1 MNIMKEINNNYR
13 FIVFFFVLSVFFT
26 SCTEE
31 DYFFSENIPP
41 NKNVDM
47 NTYDYLASKPE
58 QFEQFVK
65 IIDSTNSEDLIN
77 SQDYT
82 VLAPQNSSIE
92 KYIFENGKMEI
103 GDFETIELDSLLN
116 QYLFDQKITSDL
128 AATNPIE
135 TVNLNDGQVEFSIE
149 RETWKGVENVGASYL
164 SVLNMKDV
172 EDDKD
177 DILVNVV
184 TPDMETTTGIVHI
197 LSLDHLF
204 GF

>member
-1 MNIMKEINNNYR
+1 MKEINNNYR

-31 DYFFSENIPP
+31 EYFFTENISSS
-41 NKNVDM
+41 KNVDM
-47 NTYDYLASKPE
+47 NTYDYLASKPA

-65 IIDSTNSEDLIN
+65 IIDLTDSEDLIN

-82 VLAPQNSSIE
+82 VLAPQNGSIE
-92 KYIFENGKMEI
+92 RYILESGKMEI
-103 GDFETIELDSLLN
+103 GDFEAIELDSLLN
-116 QYLFDQKITSDL
+116 QYVFDLKITSDL
-128 AATNPIE
+128 AAANIFE
-135 TVNLNDGQVEFSIE
+135 AVNLNEDQIVFSIE

-172 EDDKD
+172 ADDKD
-177 DILVNVV
+177 DILVKVV
-184 TPDMETTTGIVHI
+184 TPDMMTTTSVVHI

>member
-31 DYFFSENIPP
+31 EYFFTENIPST
-41 NKNVDM
+41 KNVDM
-47 NTYDYLASKPE
+47 NTYDYLASKPA

-82 VLAPQNSSIE
+82 VLAPQNGSIE
-92 KYIFENGKMEI
+92 RYILENGKMEI

-116 QYLFDQKITSDL
+116 QYLFVQKITSDL
-128 AATNPIE
+128 AAADKFE
-135 TVNLNDGQVEFSIE
+135 TFNLNDNQIEFSIE
-149 RETWKGVENVGASYL
+149 GETWKGVPSVGANYL

-177 DILVNVV
+177 DVLVKVV
-184 TPDMETTTGIVHI
+184 TPDMVTTTGIVHI

>member
-1 MNIMKEINNNYR
+1 MNIMKEINCNYR

-31 DYFFSENIPP
+31 EYFFTENIPST
-41 NKNVDM
+41 KNVDM
-47 NTYDYLASKPE
+47 NTYDYLASKPA
-58 QFEQFVK
+58 QFEKFVE
-65 IIDSTNSEDLIN
+65 IIDLTNSEDLIN

-82 VLAPQNSSIE
+82 VLAPQNTSIE
-92 KYIFENGKMEI
+92 RYIFENGKKEI

-116 QYLFDQKITSDL
+116 QYVFDQKITSDL
-128 AATNPIE
+128 ALANTIE
-135 TVNLNDGQVEFSIE
+135 TVNLNDDQVEFSIE
-149 RETWKGVENVGASYL
+149 REKWKGVENVGASYL
-164 SVLNMKDV
+164 SVLNLKDV

-177 DILVNVV
+177 DILVKVV
-184 TPDMETTTGIVHI
+184 TPDMVTTTSIVHI